1 MKYEIGD
8 YVSKPV
14 TGVCR
19 VEDILHLDMAGIK
32 NDKLYYLLI
41 PIDSQQEKIYVPVVT
56 ADSSLRA
63 CMTSEEAWKF
73 IEHISEIEAIWI
85 DNEKKREQKYKEA
98 IKTNCPEALISVIK
112 MIYQRKKM
120 RLEQGKKST
129 ASDERYFQIAEKL
142 LYSEL
147 GLALKKP
154 KQEICQLIVDFIE
167 QKGAEDKK

>member
-63 CMTSEEAWKF
+63 YMTSEEAWKF
-73 IEHISEIEAIWI
+73 IEHISEIEAI
-85 DNEKKREQKYKEA
+85 
-98 IKTNCPEALISVIK
+98 
-112 MIYQRKKM
+112 
-120 RLEQGKKST
+120 
-129 ASDERYFQIAEKL
+129 
-142 LYSEL
+142 
-147 GLALKKP
+147 
-154 KQEICQLIVDFIE
+154 
-167 QKGAEDKK
+167 